1 MVNIFNI
8 PLYYISF
15 NKQPNL
21 EKQFKSYG
29 FTNINHF
36 QAIDGRKMDPKKL
49 VESNII
55 SPRSYNDLVYG
66 REQHTGLSSLGA
78 VGCTMSHSAL
88 WEKCVDNNLP
98 YIIIAEDDA
107 KFSRKL
113 SKYDI
118 DNITKALLA
127 PNGGFINT
135 YNFKKGREYFFG
147 THFYF
152 LSNGACKELV
162 KSCYPIDL
170 QTDCYMNYLN
180 NTGKISL
187 EGYEIVRQ
195 SLHASSVQDKCVK
208 CYLPKS
214 WWFYVL
220 IIIGISL
227 FIGILISFGIYMYKK
242 YSKTKFALDSL
253 RSSCSQRSED

>member
-1 MVNIFNI
+1 MVLNIYNI

-15 NKQPNL
+15 NKQPKL
-21 EKQFKSYG
+21 EQQFKSYG

-36 QAIDGRKMDPKKL
+36 QAIDGRKMDPKEL
-49 VESNII
+49 VAKSII

-78 VGCTMSHSAL
+78 VGCTMSHCAL
-88 WEKCVDNNLP
+88 WQKCVSDNLP

-118 DNITKALLA
+118 DNITKALQKL
-127 PNGGFINT
+127 NGGFINT
-135 YNFKKGREYFFG
+135 SNFRKGSEYFFG

-152 LSNGACKELV
+152 LSNGACQQLI

-170 QTDCYMNYLN
+170 QTDSYINHIN
-180 NTGKISL
+180 NTGKITL
-187 EGYEIVRQ
+187 EGYPIVNQ
-195 SLHASSVQDKCVK
+195 SLHGSSVQDICIKCF
-208 CYLPKS
+208 LPKGV
-214 WWFYVL
+214 WFYVL
-220 IIIGISL
+220 IIIGIVM
-227 FIGILISFGIYMYKK
+227 LIVFGIYMYKK

-253 RSSCSQRSED
+253 RSSCSQHSD